1 MALTQQHGFRSFH
14 PPHQRLSIGGGAAVG
29 SLGQYRQRHV
39 PLEDG
44 PVVKLLVADW
54 TLGSNVNLA
63 LAVPV
68 TGDAHLT
75 EGVSTGD
82 CHRDP
87 KTIEADDTGQ
97 AGILRLHLCTQKQTG
112 QMGGGP

>member
-1 MALTQQHGFRSFH
+1 MALTQQHGLCSFH
-14 PPHQRLSIGGGAAVG
+14 PPQERLSEGGGAAVG

-54 TLGSNVNLA
+54 TVGSNISLA
-63 LAVPV
+63 LDVPV

-82 CHRDP
+82 CHGDP
-87 KTIEADDTGQ
+87 KTIEADNTGQ
-97 AGILRLHLCTQKQTG
+97 AGILRLHLCTQKRQD
-112 QMGGGP
+112 